1 MSSLI
6 TPISIKHNNV
16 YLNFREACE
25 YLKITRDKL
34 RYEIAKIQNNHLY
47 LKIKKQNNKKIN
59 LIKLDLVYKIEES
72 LQIERDN
79 SISTDDITQYE
90 NIYYKLIEKFENL
103 IEVLG
108 ENNQSKISKKLKTK
122 KTDNWVYMKVLDSFI
137 MNKVI
142 QEYQEIND
150 INSLKNIKE
159 YQKKKF
165 RDIVYSQYYNKSS
178 KAEIILCIKV
188 INKMIKDIDNGD
200 YEKW

>member
-1 MSSLI
+1 
-6 TPISIKHNNV
+6 V
-16 YLNFREACE
+16 YLNFKEACK

-47 LKIKKQNNKKIN
+47 LKVEMQNGKKIN
-59 LIKLDLVYKIEES
+59 LIKLDLVYRIEEN
-72 LQIERDN
+72 LQIEQDN

-90 NIYYKLIEKFENL
+90 NIYYQLVEKFEKLIET
-103 IEVLG
+103 LG
-108 ENNQSKISKKLKTK
+108 ENNQSKILKKIKTK
-122 KTDNWVYMKVLDSFI
+122 KTDNWVYMKVLDGFI

-142 QEYQEIND
+142 RKYQETND

-165 RDIVYSQYYNKSS
+165 RDIVYNQYYNKSS

-188 INKMIKDIDNGD
+188 VDKMMRDVDSGD